1 MKMTEIKIPLRMH
14 VGGPCKPI
22 VEAGDRVKRGQLIAE
37 PDGLGANI
45 HASYTGEIKEITDN
59 EIVITADEN
68 QDFDEYVRIPDTKT
82 NLEAIAAAGVV
93 GAGGAGFPTAV
104 KLKTEIPE
112 GAFIAN
118 AAECEPL
125 LAHNIHQIEK
135 DAAQLVRGVKYC
147 MEITKAPKAYIAIKP
162 KHKKAVIELIKA
174 TKDEPYIDVFRLP
187 DMYPAGD
194 ERVIV
199 REVMGIELEPGQL
212 PGTVGACIDNVETI
226 KNIVQAIEE
235 RKPVIDKD
243 VTVSGR
249 VQRKES
255 VYVNVPIGTP
265 MKVLI
270 DKSGGFVNP
279 HGEIVI
285 GGPMTGRPGS
295 EDSPVTKTSGGCLVA
310 MPFPQEKRKAGILI
324 CECGG
329 SEERL
334 TQIAESMGAEV
345 VSKERCKRMVE
356 VNGRYRCGLPGIC
369 PGQAEKVMALKR
381 GGAQVLVVGTCSE

>member
-125 LAHNIHQIEK
+125 LAHNIHQIEE

-270 DKSGGFVNP
+270 DKSGDFVNP